1 MSDRIVTLTGKF
13 FDPKRE
19 LDDDEK
25 ALYPIFA
32 KKWNVPHAPTSV
44 EAMYFAM
51 RFYNFLLMDKSNQK
65 KDKVI
70 PPRNGDLLDGT
81 GIAQPQRGTARLQ
94 RNIPDVKQFLINEMQ
109 KDIGA
114 AIPSASYYD
123 ASGNVS
129 DPNATDTANAA
140 NDAQV
145 ISASEDLIN
154 LQLQKIGDQSLKQLV
169 RLLNP
174 WATRKHVYL
183 CLDSKYATFS
193 ENNTKLTWDFTNSA
207 DQYANSANALGKV
220 RDITM
225 MKILSAVITQF
236 PVNNFNRAT
245 ICVEEWKTQSFK
257 LPGGRNFH
265 FVGLLNNLNAQVP
278 LTSRSALTFFTIP
291 DPITWNKYELLAGYR
306 FNEGKY
312 YFNNPIT
319 TINTMTLTFG
329 NPIDL
334 LNIQK
339 YLNLNCRITNLG
351 IGVDYAALTY
361 INIQFPEP
369 HYFPIEIVD
378 PTIYSIYI
386 QDFTTT
392 NPVADKAVIDDINST
407 EFTLGYVDTTTTMY
421 FNAFLVGLPG
431 QPEIDWTPRTPP
443 SPSVL
448 VGAPLPCT
456 VLLNGYRIIVNIDLE
471 MND

>member
-1 MSDRIVTLTGKF
+1 MSVKDRILSLTGKMF
-13 FDPKRE
+13 VPKRD
-19 LDDDEK
+19 LDAQEQSM
-25 ALYPIFA
+25 YNIFA
-32 KKWNVPHAPTSV
+32 RKWKVPETATTT
-44 EAMYFAM
+44 EAMYLSM
-51 RFYNFLLMDKSNQK
+51 RFYNFLVMQK
-65 KDKVI
+65 MKTPHNKD
-70 PPRNGDLLDGT
+70 LTDGT
-81 GIAQPQRGTARLQ
+81 NVATPDTRAHVRA
-94 RNIPDVKQFLINEMQ
+94 IPDMKQFLNNQMQ

-123 ASGNVS
+123 ASGDVS

-145 ISASEDLIN
+145 IDAAPEDLIN
-154 LQLQKIGDQSLKQLV
+154 LQLQKIGEQSLKQLA

-183 CLDSKYATFS
+183 CLDSKYANFT

-236 PVNNFNRAT
+236 PTNVFNRAT

-257 LPGGRNFH
+257 LPNGRCFH
-265 FVGLLNNLNAQVP
+265 FMGLLNNLNAQVP
-278 LTSRSALTFFTIP
+278 LTSRSALTFFRIP

-319 TINTMTLTFG
+319 TINTLTLTFG
-329 NPIDL
+329 DPINL

-339 YLNLNCRITNLG
+339 YLNLDCKITNLG
-351 IGVDYAALTY
+351 VGVDYAALTY
-361 INIQFPEP
+361 LNIQFTGP
-369 HYFPIEIVD
+369 HYFNIEVVD

-392 NPVADKAVIDDINST
+392 DPVADKAVIDDINST
-407 EFTLGYVDTTTTMY
+407 EFTLGYVDSATTMY
-421 FNAFLVGLPG
+421 FDAFLVGLPG
-431 QPEIDWTPRTPP
+431 QVQADWTPRTPP

-448 VGAPLPCT
+448 VGTPSTCT